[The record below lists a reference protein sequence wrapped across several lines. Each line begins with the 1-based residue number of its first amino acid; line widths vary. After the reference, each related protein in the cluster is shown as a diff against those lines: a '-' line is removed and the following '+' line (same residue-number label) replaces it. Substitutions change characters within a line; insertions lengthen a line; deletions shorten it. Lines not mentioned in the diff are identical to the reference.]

1 MTVPNK
7 RKSERTLADQARVYF
22 YVHSTS
28 LPRYGLEQILFAC
41 LSWIPSLP
49 GIALRALGYKLLL
62 KSKGFQVFEESVSI
76 KRPGDIHLGHGV
88 YVGRHS
94 HLWGTPEG
102 LYIGDH
108 TRIMHG
114 AYLNVNNY
122 GQFTKSPQDDENVPS
137 KIEIG
142 ACSVIGAFA
151 CILGYGHV
159 QIGNHVTVSNHC
171 SIFGYDHLF
180 SDPQERIMDQGVEKK
195 RTVVEDDVWIGANS
209 VLLAGT
215 TVGRGSVIGAG
226 SVVTRDIEPFTVAA
240 GNPALPIRKRG
251 TEKP

>member
-1 MTVPNK
+1 MESRNK
-7 RKSERTLADQARVYF
+7 RKSERTLKDQSKVYLYVQSSSPARF
-22 YVHSTS
+22 C
-28 LPRYGLEQILFAC
+28 LEQTLFAC
-41 LSWIPSLP
+41 LSWIPSIP

-62 KSKGFQVFEESVSI
+62 RSNGFQIFEEGVSI
-76 KRPGDIHLGHGV
+76 KRPRDIHLEHGV
-88 YVGRHS
+88 YVGRNA

-102 LYIGDH
+102 LHIGGH
-108 TRIMHG
+108 TRVMHG

-122 GQFTKSPQDDENVPS
+122 GQFTSPPRNQEYPS

-142 ACSVIGAFA
+142 AHCVIGAFS

-159 QIGNHVTVSNHC
+159 KIGDHVTVSNHC
-171 SIFGYDHLF
+171 SIFGYEHLF
-180 SDPQERIMDQGVEKK
+180 SDREERIMDQGVEK
-195 RTVVEDDVWIGANS
+195 RSTVVEDDVWIGAHS

-215 TVGRGSVIGAG
+215 RVGRGSVIGAG

-251 TEKP
+251 QGKP